1 MKKFFNHATM
11 LIVATLFTFN
21 ACLLTDPYIPYV
33 PIENGEE
40 VSIFL
45 RIDEAE
51 FQTRHAS
58 SQAWLVGPTDFQFG
72 HLFLT
77 TPTGVII
84 EHFTI
89 SNAPASAL
97 NINRTALFSTG
108 VVIENVPV
116 SVRNGRVVL
125 VGNTAITG
133 NPTHIDQVKAT
144 VIDVRHQH
152 AFALAGDPNPQLA
165 NLFGSANLRFSHMN
179 GEIRVYRPIIGST
192 PAPPHTFAP
201 VRLRPTTAHLVFRN
215 LVGAGNVQSFTIEG
229 VFIDRY
235 YRHAHVG
242 GTLVPTS
249 FRDNLAA
256 GRAFDYNS
264 SGYPTAFHGYTWDW
278 HAAGLPSTP
287 TSITI
292 GSTNL
297 GTLPMANPG
306 QGAGG
311 AAIRWFYNLFAYEN
325 TTAPRIVFRL
335 RDVQVAGEPQPRPT
349 QFVVFDNFVWCQFNT
364 NHPEGT
370 PFPGISAGNIYSI
383 AENRLLF
390 YEGDLRATPSTLST
404 LSTRAVPIMIEE

>member
-1 MKKFFNHATM
+1 MKKFINATM
-11 LIVATLFTFN
+11 LIVAALFAFT
-21 ACLLTDPYIPYV
+21 ACLSDNPYS
-33 PIENGEE
+33 PIVENDEE

-51 FQTRHAS
+51 FQTRHTGN
-58 SQAWLVGPTDFQFG
+58 QFTGGTTTFRFG

-77 TPTGVII
+77 TPTGAIV

-89 SNAPASAL
+89 SDAAASAL
-97 NINRTALFSTG
+97 NINRTALFDNG
-108 VVIENVPV
+108 VTIENVPV

-152 AFALAGDPNPQLA
+152 AFVFPAGNANPQLA
-165 NLFGSANLRFSHMN
+165 NLFGSANLRYHRTEPN
-179 GEIRVYRPIIGST
+179 GIRVYRPIIGNTMT
-192 PAPPHTFAP
+192 PVAADFAP
-201 VRLRPTTAHLVFRN
+201 VRLRPTTAHLNFYN

-235 YRHAHVG
+235 YRQARVD
-242 GTLVPTS
+242 GTPVTAS
-249 FRDNLAA
+249 FRNNVTA
-256 GRAFDYNS
+256 GRAFNENS
-264 SGYPTAFHGYTWDW
+264 SGYPNAFRGYTWDW
-278 HAAGLPSTP
+278 HAAGLQSTP
-287 TSITI
+287 TAITI

-297 GTLPMANPG
+297 GNLPMARLDTSG
-306 QGAGG
+306 HH
-311 AAIRWFYNLFAYEN
+311 WFYNLFAHEN

-335 RDVQVAGEPQPRPT
+335 RDVQVAGEPAPRPT
-349 QFVVFDNFVWCQFNT
+349 QFVVFDRFVWCQSNT
-364 NHPEGT
+364 NHTEGT

-390 YEGDLRATPSTLST
+390 YEGDLRATIPTTLST
-404 LSTRAVPIMIEE
+404 LSTRAIPIMIKE